1 MTNHRK
7 KFALLTILSAV
18 AMVGTIIAA
27 SATMPLSTIP
37 SMRATDTELSLT
49 LTKDNAVSYSAKAN
63 ATYSGH
69 YDNSLNFKTSQGNG
83 VTVSVTN
90 STTSVNDSSNL
101 GNIYADSALVINSEY
116 GVSTNQ
122 FQSINSLT
130 ISSASTAARTVR
142 LYFNGQETYE
152 SISVPARSSATFD
165 ATELGYKVRSLK
177 LTGSSASEYQTI
189 AISSLVLNY
198 SCTNNPPQE
207 ISLESISVDAS
218 GAKTEFTVGET
229 FTSEGIIVT
238 ANYSDF
244 THAVVTPTSISS
256 PDMSSAGTKS
266 VNISYTEGGVTK
278 TTSYE
283 IEVEDAPSGL
293 SGTYAGTYTSIEFT
307 SATQGTYIYGS
318 ERLYFTY
325 SISGSTITFTYSSG
339 NNTDFGSYRLFA
351 GGDSPKPN
359 ASGSIVSSTQI
370 SVKTYNMFDS
380 ANQRT
385 FTK

>member
-18 AMVGTIIAA
+18 TMVGTIIAA
-27 SATMPLSTIP
+27 TATMPLSTIP

-90 STTSVNDSSNL
+90 SVTSIESSSNL

-130 ISSASTAARTVR
+130 ISSVSTAERTVR
-142 LYFNGQETYE
+142 FYFNGQETYE
-152 SISVPARSSATFD
+152 SISVPARGSATFD
-165 ATELGYKVRSLK
+165 ATNLGYKVRSLK

-198 SCTNNPPQE
+198 SCINNPPQE
-207 ISLESISVDAS
+207 VTLESISVDES
-218 GAKTEFTVGET
+218 GAKTEFTIGET
-229 FTSEGIIVT
+229 FISEGIVVT

-244 THAVVTPTSISS
+244 THAIVSPTNISS
-256 PDMSSAGTKS
+256 PDMSSVGTKT
-266 VNISYTEGGVTK
+266 VTVSYTEGGVTK
-278 TTSYE
+278 TASYE
-283 IEVEDAPSGL
+283 IEVEDAASGL
-293 SGTYAGTYTSIEFT
+293 SGTYTGTSSSFEFT
-307 SATQGTYIYGS
+307 SATQGTYTYMDNIIS
-318 ERLYFTY
+318 FTY
-325 SISGSTITFTYSSG
+325 EISGSSITFTYVSG
-339 NNTDFGSYRLFA
+339 DNTSFGSYRLFA
-351 GGDSPKPN
+351 GGSSPKPN
-359 ASGSIVSSTQI
+359 KTGVIVSSTEI
-370 SVKTYNMFDS
+370 TVNTYTAWDTTNK
-380 ANQRT
+380 RT